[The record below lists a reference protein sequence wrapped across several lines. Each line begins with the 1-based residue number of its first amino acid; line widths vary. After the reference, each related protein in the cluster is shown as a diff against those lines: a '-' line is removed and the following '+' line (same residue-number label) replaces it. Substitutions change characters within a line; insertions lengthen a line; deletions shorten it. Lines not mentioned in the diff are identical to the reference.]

1 LATSYILPTLIDPK
15 SKLVNMKH
23 KILAICTIA
32 FLVSC
37 NSETKDTKTE
47 GSDTTTSTSVDK
59 DTKKDE
65 AWIPVDSA
73 TEMKAWMEYATPG
86 AQHTM
91 LAKSNGEWKADVTA
105 WMGKDAPAMKSEG
118 SSTNKMIMGG
128 RYQQSSFKGNMMG
141 MPFNGM
147 SITGYDN
154 AKKKFVST
162 WIDEMGTGI
171 MKMEGPWDEAT
182 KSMTLVGKCV
192 SPANGQEFEMKE
204 VFRIVDDK
212 TQVMEMY
219 GPDSKTGV
227 QYKTMEITFTKK

>member
-1 LATSYILPTLIDPK
+1 
-15 SKLVNMKH
+15 MKH
-23 KILAICTIA
+23 KILAICTVA

-47 GSDTTTSTSVDK
+47 GTDTTTSSVDK
-59 DTKKDE
+59 TDTKKEE

-73 TEMKAWMEYATPG
+73 TEMKAWMEYA
-86 AQHTM
+86 AVNEQHKM
-91 LAKSNGEWKADVTA
+91 LAKSDGSWKADITA
-105 WMGKDAPAMKSEG
+105 WMAKDAPPMKSEG
-118 SSTNKMIMGG
+118 SATNKMIMGG
-128 RYQQSSFKGNMMG
+128 RYQQSNFKGSMMG

-147 SITGYDN
+147 SLVGFDN
-154 AKKKFVST
+154 AKKVFVST

-171 MKMEGPWDEAT
+171 MKLEGPWDEST

-227 QYKTMEITFTKK
+227 PYKTMEITFTKK